1 MRENGDGGGGVVTD
15 VNRQRRTNSTDCG
28 ELERR
33 SPPSVLLLWCVRDKK
48 GRNEHSWAKYHGVLA
63 LRLFCCA
70 LCALYAKL
78 DPKPRENV
86 SRYHCVVFS
95 LAVDFL
101 FCRSGSSRTQ
111 CHWPFNQLILY
122 STADTEFWNVSFF
135 LQKLPSK
142 RWGKTKKSQRP
153 SLV

>member
-78 DPKPRENV
+78 DPKPKKTSV
-86 SRYHCVVFS
+86 DITASFSHWPSISFFVVVGPAGHS
-95 LAVDFL
+95 VTGLSINWYYIVQQTQNSEMFL
-101 FCRSGSSRTQ
+101 FFCKN
-111 CHWPFNQLILY
+111 CHQR
-122 STADTEFWNVSFF
+122 DEGKQRRVSD
-135 LQKLPSK
+135 PH
-142 RWGKTKKSQRP
+142 
-153 SLV
+153 